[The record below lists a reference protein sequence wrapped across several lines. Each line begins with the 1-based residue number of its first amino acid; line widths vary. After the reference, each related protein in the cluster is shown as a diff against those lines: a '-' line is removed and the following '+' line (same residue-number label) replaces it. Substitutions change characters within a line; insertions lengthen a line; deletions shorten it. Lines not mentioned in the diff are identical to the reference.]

1 MEEVVANGQI
11 CLSFSGS
18 LDLSF
23 LCSQRSKMMRNVI
36 KFSLME
42 MTAAVGLSQT
52 RIKKKMPPG
61 GPSPATHVNM

>member
-1 MEEVVANGQI
+1 MEEEIANGQI

-23 LCSQRSKMMRNVI
+23 LCSQWSKMMRNVI

-42 MTAAVGLSQT
+42 MTADVGLSD
-52 RIKKKMPPG
+52 RLG
-61 GPSPATHVNM
+61 